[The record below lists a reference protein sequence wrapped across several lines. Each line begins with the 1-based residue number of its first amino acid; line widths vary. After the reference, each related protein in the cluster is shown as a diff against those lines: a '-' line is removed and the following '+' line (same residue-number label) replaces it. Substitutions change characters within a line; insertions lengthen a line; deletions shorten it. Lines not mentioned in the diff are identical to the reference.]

1 MTGNSRICPE
11 CGNQFT
17 IGQGRGQAKTYC
29 NVECTKRA
37 SRRRAKAARSSFP
50 VCKVD
55 GCVSRV
61 RSARA
66 EYCELHYMRVRRNGH
81 VQLKLEVSPP
91 KEEIDHSHGYILEY
105 APGHW
110 HALRTGNS
118 RVYQHRRVYFDEY
131 GEGPFDCHWCGTCVT
146 WDDMH
151 VDHVNAVKDDN
162 RLENLVA
169 SCAECNQKRG
179 KEKMRNTA
187 RESVKGQGHLE
198 WRDPDVRRVG

>member
-1 MTGNSRICPE
+1 M
-11 CGNQFT
+11 
-17 IGQGRGQAKTYC
+17 
-29 NVECTKRA
+29 
-37 SRRRAKAARSSFP
+37 
-50 VCKVD
+50 
-55 GCVSRV
+55 
-61 RSARA
+61 
-66 EYCELHYMRVRRNGH
+66 RRNGH